1 MSAGLVLFVLAAI
14 SVLAL
19 VASVNPQ
26 EVVTGPVKIYDTVY
40 DKVDPGPPFTEAPR
54 TVEDWQ
60 PPEPTDDERRSG
72 FIVFTRPEPFDIKPW
87 SRPKPEE
94 RVSQLNCLAA
104 KGQTT
109 SLWLA
114 VYALEPLSRFEL
126 TVQTRS
132 RKKPVPEVTPLYA
145 HFWAQRTD
153 WRGRTYYIAPELLLP
168 MQNGEAMFP
177 AKGGTLEWK
186 PLDIPQGET
195 RLFWLTVKVPK
206 DADAGEYNFTLALKG
221 NGKAPLRL
229 NLTVRVLPLS
239 LAQATRKAMA
249 SLQR

>member
-1 MSAGLVLFVLAAI
+1 M
-14 SVLAL
+14 
-19 VASVNPQ
+19 
-26 EVVTGPVKIYDTVY
+26 
-40 DKVDPGPPFTEAPR
+40 
-54 TVEDWQ
+54 
-60 PPEPTDDERRSG
+60 
-72 FIVFTRPEPFDIKPW
+72 
-87 SRPKPEE
+87 
-94 RVSQLNCLAA
+94 NCLAA

-132 RKKPVPEVTPLYA
+132 RKKPVPEVTSLYA

-177 AKGGTLEWK
+177 AKGGTLERR
-186 PLDIPQGET
+186 PLDIPEGET

-206 DADAGEYNFTLALKG
+206 DADTGEHNFTLTLKG
-221 NGKAPLRL
+221 SGKAPLRL
-229 NLTVRVLPLS
+229 TLTIRVLPFRL
-239 LAQATRKAMA
+239 LKPPGKQ
-249 SLQR
+249 